1 MKAKKENKLGSA
13 ADGECTDLNGI
24 GDDTMSTITMS
35 TILMKMIM
43 MSTIVLCAI
52 MMSTIMMAIKLLM
65 SSADYQSEVR
75 FQDVLM
81 TIIVVDD
88 SGAHNHRD
96 W

>member
-24 GDDTMSTITMS
+24 GDDTMSTIL
-35 TILMKMIM
+35 IKMIM

-65 SSADYQSEVR
+65 PSADYQSEVR
-75 FQDVLM
+75 FQGVLM